1 MNNKAEAVERMKMLK
16 MSKQCIDAFTKGVV
30 WESEG
35 IGALYECND
44 NEKELIK
51 AFETSHEGCLVY
63 HMIHNMTE
71 FGELYTMLYISPN
84 EEEWAED
91 REDIKNGYA
100 LAYVRNVTDEFCSE
114 FGTVAI
120 KPSIGGLVRLG

>member
-1 MNNKAEAVERMKMLK
+1 MNNKAEAIERMKMLK
-16 MSKQCIDAFTKGVV
+16 MSKQCIDAFSRGIV

-44 NEKELIK
+44 DEKALIK
-51 AFETSHEGCLVY
+51 AFEKSHEGCIVY

-71 FGELYTMLYISPN
+71 FGELYTMLYVSPN

-91 REDIKNGYA
+91 HEDIKNGYA
-100 LAYVRNVTDEFCSE
+100 MAYVRNVTDEFCSE

-120 KPSIGGLVRLG
+120 KPSIGGLVRIG